1 MCLLSPLLFH
11 LYINDLVSD
20 MKQLNLGIDIDG
32 EKVCILLYADDVILM
47 TETEEELKELLN
59 CLH

>member
-1 MCLLSPLLFH
+1 
-11 LYINDLVSD
+11 